1 MINTIQIALSGL
13 NAASR
18 KVEAVASNIANLQVE
33 GSLDNP
39 EQAPYTPLQTQQT
52 AVTDENGNGLGVKT
66 DFIPKTQPFVP
77 AYAPDSPFANSE
89 GLIGVPNVDLAEEAV
104 NLTIAKNAYKA
115 NLSVIKTTEEMTDEL
130 LKTLDREA

>member
-1 MINTIQIALSGL
+1 MINAIQIALTGL

-39 EQAPYTPLQTQQT
+39 EQAPYRPLTTQQT
-52 AVTDENGNGLGVKT
+52 AITDGNGQGLGVT
-66 DFIPKTQPFVP
+66 SGFVPKTQAFVP
-77 AYAPDSPFANSE
+77 AYNPGSPFANSE
-89 GLIGVPNVDLAEEAV
+89 GVVGVPNVDLAEESV

-115 NLSVIKTTEEMTDEL
+115 NLSIIRTAEEMSDEL
-130 LKTLDREA
+130 LKTFDRDA